1 MFSVQQKRD
10 ISDAVQRILR
20 STNHPELPTTGE
32 ISFHLHIDGAKDWSW
47 ADIRNNGAVGDPGM
61 NPHNETMASMPP
73 ETARALIEKAEQ
85 IANHPDPRGTPDE
98 HLREMLDRSLGT
110 LSQRIQKAEA
120 IIVDYNKRL
129 NVLEEFLTPVME
141 DNLIAH
147 HSDML
152 NNLHT
157 AIRQLGNAE
166 VKKTIG
172 DA

>member
-1 MFSVQQKRD
+1 MFSAEQRRT
-10 ISDAVQRILR
+10 ISDAVQQIL
-20 STNHPELPTTGE
+20 N
-32 ISFHLHIDGAKDWSW
+32 
-47 ADIRNNGAVGDPGM
+47 
-61 NPHNETMASMPP
+61 
-73 ETARALIEKAEQ
+73 ALFE
-85 IANHPDPRGTPDE
+85 PDPRGTPDE
-98 HLREMLDRSLGT
+98 HLREMMDRSLGN

-120 IIVDYNKRL
+120 IIVDYNRRL
-129 NVLEEFLTPVME
+129 NEMEEFLTPVME